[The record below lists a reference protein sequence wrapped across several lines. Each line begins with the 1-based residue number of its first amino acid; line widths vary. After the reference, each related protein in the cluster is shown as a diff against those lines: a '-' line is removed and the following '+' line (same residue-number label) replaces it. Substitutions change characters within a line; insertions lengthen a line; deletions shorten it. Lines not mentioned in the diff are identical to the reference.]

1 MSGFQAAAVSGSVM
15 ILVIALLRLTAGKR
29 LPRALFSALWCAAA
43 FRLLLPVRLPSAL
56 SVWNLTAG
64 ESRAARTAAQISEHL
79 TLFPSLSVA
88 PAAQEA
94 AARLSLPVMI
104 WAAGALLLGAYFL
117 VGWLRFTRR
126 FADAAPVGN
135 ETIDSCV
142 KAFGFR
148 RPPVIRCTTDSRA
161 PLTYGVRRPVVLLPA
176 DLLADR
182 EALRMILTHELAHI
196 RRRDCLRKLLF
207 TLCLCVYW
215 WNPVCW
221 GMVLLANR
229 DLELACDALTLRYLG
244 RDRRKS
250 YALTLLEL
258 AARQA
263 QPHPLCSG
271 FGKPAAEERIQA
283 IMKAK
288 KIPVYLTILAAAVV
302 TVFATQAEPATA
314 PEAPAAPVQT
324 AQPEAKTPDE
334 VTLEIPQTASIEESQ
349 PADAAP
355 EPAAQLQYVFP
366 LEESSNDF
374 YGVKIPFTT
383 KSFILTYDGT
393 IKAGVDLE
401 AAEESSV
408 LAVADGTVAASTY
421 DMVYGNQITI
431 QHADGMLTTYS
442 HLSERLVSEGDSVRQ
457 GQIIGRSG
465 ATGWVTGPHLHLDV
479 QVNGEYVDPLE
490 ALG

>member
-288 KIPVYLTILAAAVV
+288 KIPVYLTILAVVLAAAVGRSSPRRRNRPLRRKPRPLRCRQHSRRRAPR
-302 TVFATQAEPATA
+302 TKSRSRSRRRLPSRKASPRTPHPNRRRSCSTSSRWKTRTQ
-314 PEAPAAPVQT
+314 
-324 AQPEAKTPDE
+324 
-334 VTLEIPQTASIEESQ
+334 LCWTASAIE
-349 PADAAP
+349 
-355 EPAAQLQYVFP
+355 
-366 LEESSNDF
+366 
-374 YGVKIPFTT
+374 
-383 KSFILTYDGT
+383 
-393 IKAGVDLE
+393 
-401 AAEESSV
+401 
-408 LAVADGTVAASTY
+408 
-421 DMVYGNQITI
+421 
-431 QHADGMLTTYS
+431 
-442 HLSERLVSEGDSVRQ
+442 LSRKV
-457 GQIIGRSG
+457 
-465 ATGWVTGPHLHLDV
+465 
-479 QVNGEYVDPLE
+479 
-490 ALG
+490 